1 VFLLRLTIS
10 RKQGAHRA
18 SPNLK
23 DSPMHSAPARS
34 LAGTPRAGRRS
45 SRTGSAI
52 IRSCCLATLAVV
64 AAAPSVVLAQSDG
77 EEQTTARFQTTYIW
91 QRKPAFDARY
101 SGARSLVAAR
111 DKGYTFSA
119 TAYLG
124 ARLWRGAEF
133 YWNPEVVQGV
143 PISQLQGLG
152 GLTNGEAQRGAAS
165 NPTIY
170 QARAFLRQTW
180 DLGREREKVDSDFN
194 QLAGS
199 VAKRR
204 ISLTA
209 GNLSVIDIFDRNQY
223 AADPRTRLMNWAFLT
238 HGSFD
243 YAANARGYTWG
254 AALEWFHDDWA
265 VRAGRFLLPLG
276 PNEQALDWAA
286 ARHFGDQVEVE
297 HAHEL
302 ASRPGK
308 VRLLAFRNVTVMS
321 KFTDALAFAVATGT
335 TPDIDAV
342 RKRRGSKNGIGLAL
356 EQEVTS
362 DLGAWG
368 RINWSNDGAEQYVFT
383 TIDKAVAA
391 GAVLKGTRWGR
402 PHDSVALGMARN
414 GLSSA
419 HRQYLS
425 AGGLDFFIGD
435 GRLNYRPEQVIEAY
449 YSLGVTRQAWLT
461 LDWQRVRNPAY
472 NADRGAVQVF
482 GARVHA
488 EF

>member
-1 VFLLRLTIS
+1 
-10 RKQGAHRA
+10 
-18 SPNLK
+18 
-23 DSPMHSAPARS
+23 MHPAPARCDP
-34 LAGTPRAGRRS
+34 AGEPRAGRHSHRANPCVS
-45 SRTGSAI
+45 YL
-52 IRSCCLATLAVV
+52 LAALAV
-64 AAAPSVVLAQSDG
+64 ATAAPSLAMAQSDE
-77 EEQTTARFQTTYIW
+77 EEQTSARFQTTYIW
-91 QRKPAFDARY
+91 QRKPAFEAQY
-101 SGARSLVAAR
+101 SGPRSLVTAR

-124 ARLWRGAEF
+124 ARLWRGAEV
-133 YWNPEVVQGV
+133 YWNPELVQGM

-152 GLTNGEAQRGAAS
+152 GLTNGEAQRGASS
-165 NPTIY
+165 NPTLY

-180 DLGREREKVDSDFN
+180 DLGSEREKVDGDFN

-204 ISLTA
+204 ISFTA
-209 GNLSVIDIFDRNQY
+209 GNFSVIDMFDRNQY

-254 AALEWFHDDWA
+254 AALEWFHDAWA
-265 VRAGRFLLPLG
+265 VRGGRFLLPVG

-297 HAHEL
+297 HAHQL
-302 ASRPGK
+302 GDRPGK

-321 KFTDALAFAVATGT
+321 KFADALAFATSNGT

-342 RKRRGSKNGIGLAL
+342 RKKRGSKNGIGLAL

-362 DLGAWG
+362 DLGAWW

-402 PHDSVALGMARN
+402 PDDSVALGVARN
-414 GLSSA
+414 GLSSV
-419 HRQYLS
+419 HRRYLS

-435 GRLNYRPEQVIEAY
+435 GRLNYGTEQVMEAY
-449 YSLGVTRQAWLT
+449 YSLALTSKTWVT
-461 LDWQRVRNPAY
+461 LDWQRIRNPAY
-472 NADRGAVQVF
+472 NRDRGPVQIY
-482 GARVHA
+482 GARLHA